1 MSSFWLLFSGAIT
14 AIPLI
19 LFSAGAKRIP
29 LSLIGFI
36 QYVGPTIM
44 FVLGI
49 FVFKEPFSIDQLITF
64 IFIWTGIVLYSLSQ
78 YIKLKKHPVAK
89 TYKIRGKI
97 IIRVFNILCVMMR

>member
-1 MSSFWLLFSGAIT
+1 MAATSDVIWIEHVIILVVIFWCYYGNT
-14 AIPLI
+14 TNPI
-19 LFSAGAKRIP
+19 LSQGKRIP

-89 TYKIRGKI
+89 T
-97 IIRVFNILCVMMR
+97 L

>member
-1 MSSFWLLFSGAIT
+1 MAATSDVIWIEHVIIWLLFSGAIT

-89 TYKIRGKI
+89 T
-97 IIRVFNILCVMMR
+97 L

>member
-1 MSSFWLLFSGAIT
+1 MPSAVFRFECIVTAPAGLIYVIILWQQHQMSFGLNMSSFWLLFLVLLP

-29 LSLIGFI
+29 LSLIGSI

-64 IFIWTGIVLYSLSQ
+64 MYLDRY
-78 YIKLKKHPVAK
+78 
-89 TYKIRGKI
+89 
-97 IIRVFNILCVMMR
+97 CVI

>member
-1 MSSFWLLFSGAIT
+1 MSFGLNMSSFWLLFSGAIT

-49 FVFKEPFSIDQLITF
+49 FVFKEAFSIDQLITF

-89 TYKIRGKI
+89 T
-97 IIRVFNILCVMMR
+97 L